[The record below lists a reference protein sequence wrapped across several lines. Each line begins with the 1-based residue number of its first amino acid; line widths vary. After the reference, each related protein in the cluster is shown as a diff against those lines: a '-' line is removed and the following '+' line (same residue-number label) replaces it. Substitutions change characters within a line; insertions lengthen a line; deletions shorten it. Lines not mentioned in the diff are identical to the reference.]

1 MQQMLVSKSEFA
13 AMINVSPGR
22 VSQFIAAGQISQ
34 LAIVGSGQR
43 AKIDAE
49 RAKADLRITL
59 DVAQRLG
66 NGIETRIDAAPVSG
80 PSGEAAVSSGGPA
93 HQAPSGPA
101 PIALTGIDH
110 EIKQQKLEQIRRANR
125 NAAIVDAQSR
135 GQLIETEAARA
146 EMARVA
152 SALMDIFDGGLTD
165 MASAVAAAFQLPQR
179 DVKHLMRKEFRKLRE
194 VAAKQMKARAVILP
208 EYGDI
213 VIEAEDTD
221 QAALQ

>member
-34 LAIVGSGQR
+34 SAIVGTGQR

-49 RAKADLRITL
+49 RAKADLRLTL
-59 DVAQRLG
+59 DVSQRLG
-66 NGIETRIDAAPVSG
+66 NGIETRIDAVPITIAA
-80 PSGEAAVSSGGPA
+80 GEAAGQSGA
-93 HQAPSGPA
+93 SAPQTTSGSP

-146 EMARVA
+146 EMTRVA

-194 VAAKQMKARAVILP
+194 VAAKQMKTRAVILP

-213 VIEAEDTD
+213 VIEAEETD